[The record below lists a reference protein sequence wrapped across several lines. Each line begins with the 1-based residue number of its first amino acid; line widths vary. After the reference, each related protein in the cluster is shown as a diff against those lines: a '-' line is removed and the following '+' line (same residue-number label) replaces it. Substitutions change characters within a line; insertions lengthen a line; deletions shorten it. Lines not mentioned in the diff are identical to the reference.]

1 MIRVLVVDDQELVL
15 DGLSV
20 ILSAQ
25 PDIEVVGTA
34 SDGQEAVKV
43 ACELGPD
50 VVLMDVRM
58 PGLDGIQATKAIVE
72 QTECRVVVLT
82 TYDSDDHVI
91 QALRA
96 GASGFL
102 TKDTPRQALLTAV
115 RAAADGTMQLPPAT
129 ARRLLDAGLVPGG
142 DPELI
147 SRVSSLSP
155 REREVLSE
163 VGEGRTNAEIAAALF
178 ISQATVKTHVA
189 HLQEKLQARDRV
201 RLVVIAHRMRIASE
215 KPPQ

>member
-1 MIRVLVVDDQELVL
+1 MIRVLVVDDQDLVL

-25 PDIEVVGTA
+25 PDMEVLGTA
-34 SDGQEAVKV
+34 SEGHEAVKA

-58 PGLDGIQATKAIVE
+58 PGMDGIQATRAIVQ
-72 QTECRVVVLT
+72 QTDSRVVVLT

-102 TKDTPRQALLTAV
+102 TKDTPRQALITAV

-129 ARRLLDAGLVPGG
+129 ARRLLESGPVPGD
-142 DPELI
+142 DPELVKL
-147 SRVSSLSP
+147 VSGLSP

-163 VGEGRTNAEIAAALF
+163 VGEGRTNAEIAGSLF
-178 ISQATVKTHVA
+178 ISQATVKTHVT
-189 HLQEKLQARDRV
+189 HLQEKLKARDRV
-201 RLVVIAHRMRIASE
+201 RLVVIANRMRIANA
-215 KPPQ
+215 KPTQ